1 MAVGESRRLRCLLRG
16 APPSSSSSLI
26 SSPSAA
32 SSSAASAGN
41 DRRSEFSPQL
51 RSIVSLGA
59 AVGGSVRL
67 VAAARPSATRTTEPP
82 PPAIDAPVPST
93 AGLFPAAPPVPAV
106 AASPVVAVPPAT
118 APTVAAHAT
127 QTAAVAQFY
136 QATQTTVKVARRA
149 TQTAPPARDDAGTQT
164 ASTDVPSETLVQ
176 QAAKIKAGY
185 GLDPSLSAGATIGAA
200 FASLTLPQRA
210 ALLLGRLPPTA

>member
-1 MAVGESRRLRCLLRG
+1 MGSSKTPGFSYARHVKTEFYTARGLQHPFRWKAVAGG
-16 APPSSSSSLI
+16 GTPQ
-26 SSPSAA
+26 A
-32 SSSAASAGN
+32 SSARAAVQQHYDITQTRGRRRRGDAGDAASAATAA
-41 DRRSEFSPQL
+41 EAAAAAAA
-51 RSIVSLGA
+51 GA
-59 AVGGSVRL
+59 AS
-67 VAAARPSATRTTEPP
+67 AAAR
-82 PPAIDAPVPST
+82 
-93 AGLFPAAPPVPAV
+93 AA
-106 AASPVVAVPPAT
+106 AAAAAA

-149 TQTAPPARDDAGTQT
+149 TQTAPPARGDAGTQT

-200 FASLTLPQRA
+200 FASLTLPERA

>member
-1 MAVGESRRLRCLLRG
+1 M
-16 APPSSSSSLI
+16 
-26 SSPSAA
+26 
-32 SSSAASAGN
+32 
-41 DRRSEFSPQL
+41 
-51 RSIVSLGA
+51 
-59 AVGGSVRL
+59 
-67 VAAARPSATRTTEPP
+67 
-82 PPAIDAPVPST
+82 
-93 AGLFPAAPPVPAV
+93 PAV
-106 AASPVVAVPPAT
+106 AAGPVVAVPAAA

-136 QATQTTVKVARRA
+136 QATQTTVKVTRRA
-149 TQTAPPARDDAGTQT
+149 TQTAPPMHTNAGTQT

-200 FASLTLPQRA
+200 FASLTLPERA